1 MDSSF
6 AILLSK
12 RFLLAVRDIFQ
23 LVLAFVH
30 FFVGAFKDLEEAF
43 VVIRVIIG
51 KAAGNND
58 GTVFKIFFYLK
69 IKGFK
74 SDS

>member
-23 LVLAFVH
+23 LVLVFVH

-51 KAAGNND
+51 KA
-58 GTVFKIFFYLK
+58 TE
-69 IKGFK
+69 
-74 SDS
+74 